1 MVIYVHFLTDDKGTK
16 SMLLSKMLTK
26 GIIRNLAEVNF
37 IHIFVIFA
45 GFGVCEPDHKW
56 ENKIIKLK

>member
-1 MVIYVHFLTDDKGTK
+1 
-16 SMLLSKMLTK
+16 MLLSKMLTK

-37 IHIFVIFA
+37 IQIFVIFA
-45 GFGVCEPDHKW
+45 GFGVCETDHKW